1 VFRRRNCAV
10 YDIGY
15 QSLRPLNVIK
25 RPYHVTHG
33 LEFDT
38 TGHAAGGAW
47 FLDARLVGFGEDPDS
62 VVRMAENPK
71 IVTTDVRQLLQIGL
85 VDTREMQ
92 GIYKLVRRKGNLWRF
107 CSSWRASEQ
116 EGTEERIRGLV
127 RMRKCDCVAG
137 RRLPN
142 FPSWGDG
149 PDGWKSRRW
158 VEVEQ
163 DHEQVDDELPRRDIA
178 GLLVRKEES
187 DELRE
192 WSGAG
197 AAKRKA
203 PNLRSRQR
211 L

>member
-1 VFRRRNCAV
+1 ME
-10 YDIGY
+10 
-15 QSLRPLNVIK
+15 Q
-25 RPYHVTHG
+25 PYHVAHG

-85 VDTREMQ
+85 VDAWAMQ

-107 CSSWRASEQ
+107 CSSWCPSEE
-116 EGTEERIRGLV
+116 EGADESIRGLV
-127 RMRKCDCVAG
+127 RMRKRDCVAG

-142 FPSWGDG
+142 FPPWGDR
-149 PDGWKSRRW
+149 PDGRKSRGR
-158 VEVEQ
+158 VEIEQ

-178 GLLVRKEES
+178 WLLVRIEES
-187 DELRE
+187 DELHE